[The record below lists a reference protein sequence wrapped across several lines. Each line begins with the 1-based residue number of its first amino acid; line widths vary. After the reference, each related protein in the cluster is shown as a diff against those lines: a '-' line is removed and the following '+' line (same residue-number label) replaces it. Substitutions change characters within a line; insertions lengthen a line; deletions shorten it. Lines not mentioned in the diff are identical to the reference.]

1 MNISEYIADTEAEKI
16 IHSGLENRINKGHI
30 KLFDKPVFPSESE
43 NGSHDLLSQ
52 FSVLAGY
59 KISDSFIIE
68 IIKKEKPISIIRF
81 ITLIFGIA
89 CFGFHAG
96 MVRAEDAG
104 KPALGQLTENIR
116 LTGELRGRY
125 EAYDFFQPGPAVNNN
140 KNNF

>member
-16 IHSGLENRINKGHI
+16 IHYGLENRINKGHI

-43 NGSHDLLSQ
+43 NGRHDLLSQ

-59 KISDSFIIE
+59 NLSDSFIIE
-68 IIKKEKPISIIRF
+68 IIKKEKSTSLIRL
-81 ITLIFGIA
+81 ITLILGIA
-89 CFGFHAG
+89 CFGFHADA
-96 MVRAEDAG
+96 RAEGAG
-104 KPALGQLTENIR
+104 KQSPWQLIENIR